1 MRLPN
6 AAHDSR
12 PWRIR
17 EIASDFTVEDVWAL
31 PVHGGAEDFQ
41 ALHAA
46 TGAVGEFEAQRPRM
60 FGLAYRLLGSAQEA
74 EDVVQD
80 TFLR

>member
-41 ALHAA
+41 TLHVA
-46 TGAVGEFEAQRPRM
+46 TGAVGEFEAQRPCT
-60 FGLAYRLLGSAQEA
+60 FGLPAARFGAGS
-74 EDVVQD
+74 
-80 TFLR
+80 